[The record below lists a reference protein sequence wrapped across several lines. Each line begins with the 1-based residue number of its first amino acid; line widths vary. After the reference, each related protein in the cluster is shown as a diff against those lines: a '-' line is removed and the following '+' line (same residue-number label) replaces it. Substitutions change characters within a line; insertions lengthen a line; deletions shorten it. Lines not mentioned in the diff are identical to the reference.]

1 MNLRRRVSL
10 NLVDQAVVAL
20 ANAANP
26 ILAAVLLDK
35 HATGVMLLALAY
47 AYAANGLGR
56 AFVGEVILAHAPR
69 LDDPHRHQ
77 LVRDGTAT
85 AGLFGLAAGAV
96 LFGIWAS
103 GVDPDLA
110 DLVWVAP
117 AIPVILLQDTG
128 RHAALAAGA
137 PARALAVDAGW
148 IVTQSAIIVVLV
160 LAGVV
165 SGGALLAAWG
175 AGAAVPAAAWLLRDR
190 VNPLRG
196 RPRRWLAEVRH
207 LSGWFMAT
215 AVIGQTHTLVIAQT
229 VVKLL
234 DPPSYALLRL
244 AQVAVLQPIQNLIS
258 AMNSLLVPR
267 ASRLAGTGDAAG
279 IRQQTLRAA
288 AALGAFGL
296 VVIVVA
302 SLAARPLLGALLPTY
317 VDAAVLAPPISVQ
330 CTIYLVQ
337 VPFTAGLRGMHR
349 TRSLFAQYVIFA
361 LASIGAFVAGV
372 MYGGLLWGAW
382 GLTAGSAFGLV
393 VMVVAWRAAVRAV
406 RPVPAPVP

>member
-1 MNLRRRVSL
+1 VNLRRRASL
-10 NLVDQAVVAL
+10 NVVDQAVVAL

-26 ILAAVLLDK
+26 ILAAALLDK

-69 LDDPHRHQ
+69 LDDAHRRQ
-77 LVRDGTAT
+77 LVRDGAAT
-85 AGLFGLAAGAV
+85 AALFGLAAGVV
-96 LFGIWAS
+96 LLAIWAS
-103 GVDPDLA
+103 GIDPDLA

-148 IVTQSAIIVVLV
+148 ILTQSAIIVVLAV
-160 LAGVV
+160 TGLV
-165 SGGALLAAWG
+165 SGGSLLAAWG
-175 AGAAVPAAAWLLRDR
+175 AGAAVPAAAWLIRDR

-207 LSGWFMAT
+207 LSGWFTAT
-215 AVIGQTHTLVIAQT
+215 AVVGQTHTLVIAQS

-234 DPPSYALLRL
+234 DPASYALLRL
-244 AQVAVLQPIQNLIS
+244 AQVAVLQPIQNLIT

-267 ASRLAGTGDAAG
+267 ASRLAGAGDAAA
-279 IRQQTLRAA
+279 IRQQTLRAS

-302 SLAARPLLGALLPTY
+302 SLAARPVLARLLPAY
-317 VDAAVLAPPISVQ
+317 VDAATLALPISIQ
-330 CTIYLVQ
+330 STIYLVQ
-337 VPFTAGLRGMHR
+337 VPFTAGLRGMQR
-349 TRSLFAQYVIFA
+349 PRSLLVQYVIFA
-361 LASIGAFVAGV
+361 VASLAAFVAGV
-372 MYGGLLWGAW
+372 RFGGLIWGVW

-406 RPVPAPVP
+406 RPAPAPVP